1 MDKLRRPHRC
11 AQQYVLASLLA
22 LLPLAGLAQPLPPAG
37 RQSEAARPRV
47 GLVLSGGG
55 ARGGAHLGVL
65 KVLQEL
71 RVPVDVIVG
80 TSAGSI
86 IGAAYASGMPLE
98 ELEADLRPL
107 NTALLFRDVKRVDL
121 SIRGKAEEQYNYI
134 GPEVGLTSRGLA
146 LPKGAV
152 SGVSLEVVLRQLT
165 ARQKSPEF
173 DRLPI
178 PFRAVATDLSTAE
191 MVALSRGSLTAA
203 VRASM
208 ALPAVV
214 NPVEIDGRLL
224 VDGGVSRNLP
234 VDVARAMGAQVVIA
248 VSIGTPLQTREQ
260 IQSLL
265 GVTDQMMRI
274 VTAQNTRQSLSEL
287 GPEDV
292 LITPELGNLG
302 TADFDRLLEA
312 ATAGESAARA
322 AAPRLQRLQVDEA
335 RYAQWEWQ
343 RLAPQP
349 GYSQVDEVVVSG
361 TRVVNPEFVRAM
373 LQLQPG
379 QSFDAGQLDADLRRL
394 YATGDFESVSYALT
408 DQVDGGRVVTVQ
420 ATEKSWGPS
429 YLRVGLGLSSDFSGN
444 AYFNLLLAHRRTWL
458 NPLGAE
464 WRNELQTGRVDRLG
478 TEWFQPLNVSRTVFA
493 SAQAETRREPFD
505 IFYQGQRVAR
515 FRRDENAARLQ
526 FGLAFNNSAELRT
539 GLVRGRVRLGTD
551 TSSVPGE
558 LLLPTVDLGG
568 VETRLRLDTLDS
580 LSFPRQGQALDLRYF
595 ESRPN
600 LGADLRYEKLD
611 LTWRGAYTRN
621 EHTLR
626 GALYANRALS
636 GDLPEHELVS
646 LGGFLRL
653 SGYQTGQLLGTRA
666 HMGRLVYAHR
676 LTGPGLLQGME
687 LGLSAEAG
695 RIRDVLQDPD
705 NRGTLRSQ
713 AVFLAVDTPVG
724 PLYFGL
730 GHASSGST
738 AAYLF
743 LGQP

>member
-1 MDKLRRPHRC
+1 VDKLRRAPC
-11 AQQYVLASLLA
+11 LALA
-22 LLPLAGLAQPLPPAG
+22 LLLAALPALAPAQPA
-37 RQSEAARPRV
+37 STATATARPKI

-71 RVPVDVIVG
+71 RVSVDVIVG

-86 IGAAYASGMPLE
+86 IGAAYASGMPLD

-107 NTALLFRDVKRVDL
+107 STALLFRDVRRDDL
-121 SIRGKAEEQYNYI
+121 SMRGKAEEQYNYI
-134 GPEVGLTSRGLA
+134 GPEVGLTPEGVS

-152 SGVSLEVVLRQLT
+152 SGVSLEAVLRQLT
-165 ARQKSPEF
+165 ARQKNPEF

-191 MVALSRGSLTAA
+191 MVVLDRGSLTAA

-208 ALPAVV
+208 ALPAAV

-234 VDVARAMGAQVVIA
+234 VDVARALGAQVIIA
-248 VSIGTPLQTREQ
+248 VNIGTPLQTREQ
-260 IQSLL
+260 IRSLL

-274 VTAQNTRQSLSEL
+274 VTAQNVRQSLSEL
-287 GPEDV
+287 GPDDV
-292 LITPELGNLG
+292 LISPELGNLG

-312 ATAGESAARA
+312 AGAGEHAARA
-322 AAPRLQRLQVDEA
+322 VADRLQRYRVDEA

-343 RLAPQP
+343 RLSPQP
-349 GYSQVDEVVVSG
+349 GYARVDAVDIRG
-361 TRVVNPEFVRAM
+361 TRVVNPEAVRAM
-373 LQLQPG
+373 LRLQPG
-379 QSFDAGQLDADLRRL
+379 QTFDAEQLDADLRRL
-394 YATGDFESVSYALT
+394 YATGDFESVSYALA
-408 DQVDGGRVVTVQ
+408 DQADGGKALTVQ

-464 WRNELQTGRVDRLG
+464 WRNELQTGHVDRLA
-478 TEWFQPLNVSRTVFA
+478 TEWFQPLNVQRSFFV
-493 SAQAETRREPFD
+493 SAQGEARREPFD
-505 IFYQGQRVAR
+505 IFYHGQRQAR
-515 FRRDENAARLQ
+515 FRRDENAARLHL
-526 FGLAFNNSAELRT
+526 GLTFSDWAELRA
-539 GLVRGRVRLGTD
+539 GPVRGRVRLGTD
-551 TSSVPGE
+551 TSSIPGD
-558 LLLPTVDLGG
+558 LLLPTVDIGG
-568 VETRLRLDTLDS
+568 LEARLRLDTLDS
-580 LSFPRQGQALDLRYF
+580 LSFPRRGQALDLRYF
-595 ESRPN
+595 ESQPN

-611 LTWRGAYTRN
+611 LAWRGALTRHD
-621 EHTLR
+621 HTLR
-626 GALYANRALS
+626 AAFFATRALH
-636 GDLPEHELVS
+636 GDLPEHELVP

-653 SGYQTGQLLGTRA
+653 SGYQTGELLGTRA
-666 HMGRLVYAHR
+666 HMGRLVYAYR

-695 RIRDVLQDPD
+695 QIRDVLQDPD
-705 NRGTLRSQ
+705 NRGTLRSH
-713 AVFLAVDTPVG
+713 AAYLAVDTPVG
-724 PLYFGL
+724 PLYLGL
-730 GHASSGST
+730 GVSASGSS

-743 LGQP
+743 LGLP